1 MEHFEPSTLKA
12 SGANPSE
19 ANLRLV
25 VGKDL
30 MPSFL
35 RLLAQGFIVMARG
48 SISIKELL
56 CRQFGIPDEYVDERI
71 QTIFLDGKAVDNI
84 SSTLV
89 KDGSTLALSA
99 AMPGL
104 VGAMFRK
111 GGYYATMRAQIS
123 HPKED
128 IKGNDQTAKLRLK
141 LFNLTAKEI
150 GPIFLEQGIWI
161 SGTDF
166 ENILINYRHDFK
178 TECRLAEINNKKL
191 SIEKLFKIDWQKR
204 VVFLRVKVN

>member
-1 MEHFEPSTLKA
+1 MERFDPSTPIA
-12 SGANPSE
+12 SGGNPSE

-25 VGKDL
+25 VAKDL
-30 MPSFL
+30 MPSFN
-35 RLLAQGFIVMARG
+35 RLLAQGFTVNARG
-48 SISIKELL
+48 SLSIKELL

-71 QTIFLDGKAVDNI
+71 QTIFLDGKAVDNV
-84 SSTLV
+84 STTIV

-104 VGAMFRK
+104 VGAMLRK

-123 HPKED
+123 HPKKD
-128 IKGNDQTAKLRLK
+128 ILRNDQAGKLTLK

-166 ENILINYRHDFK
+166 ENILLNYRHDFQ
-178 TECRLAEINNKKL
+178 TGCRLAEIDNKKL
-191 SIEKLFKIDWQKR
+191 SIEKLFQIDWQKK
-204 VVFLRVKVN
+204 VVFLRVTVN